1 VGVRVKVEVGYGE
14 RRVTTTALLNTGYES
29 DVPEILIPL
38 SVAEQLGIWPN
49 LPKDA
54 TAETYRTAS
63 GLMSVYRIPRGK
75 VRLVLEEGVSSP
87 VEAYIVVAEYTDEVL
102 VSDQLISAL
111 GIAIED
117 PARGLWR
124 LRGETRIRESVRGA

>member
-1 VGVRVKVEVGYGE
+1 VGVRVRVEVEYGE

-38 SVAEQLGIWPN
+38 SVAEQLGVWPK
-49 LPKDA
+49 LPRDA
-54 TAETYRTAS
+54 IAETYRTAS
-63 GLMSVYRIPRGK
+63 GLMSVYRIPGGK
-75 VRLVLEEGVSSP
+75 VRLVLEEGVGSP
-87 VEAYIVVAEYTDEVL
+87 VEAYIVVAEYADEVL
-102 VSDQLISAL
+102 VCDQLISAL

-124 LRGETRIRESVRGA
+124 LRGEARIRESVRGA

>member
-1 VGVRVKVEVGYGE
+1 VGVRVRVEVEYGE

-38 SVAEQLGIWPN
+38 SVAEQLGVWPK
-49 LPKDA
+49 LPRDA

-75 VRLVLEEGVSSP
+75 VRLVLEEGVGSP
-87 VEAYIVVAEYTDEVL
+87 VEAYIVVAEYVDEVL

-117 PARGLWR
+117 PARSYSTITQLFS
-124 LRGETRIRESVRGA
+124 LLS

>member
-1 VGVRVKVEVGYGE
+1 MGVRVKVEVEYGE

-75 VRLVLEEGVSSP
+75 VRLVLEEGVGSP

-111 GIAIED
+111 RIVIED